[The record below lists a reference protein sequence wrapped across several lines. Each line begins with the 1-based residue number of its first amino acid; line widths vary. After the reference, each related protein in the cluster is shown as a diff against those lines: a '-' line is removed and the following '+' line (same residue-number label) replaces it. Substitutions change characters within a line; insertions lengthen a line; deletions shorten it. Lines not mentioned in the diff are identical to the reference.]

1 MERTPGLDSQ
11 LQESWRGPYKVLEC
25 FGEVNYRIGHM
36 LGKKKRVVL
45 INALKCYVERIEC
58 VRRIALSI
66 EEKDMEI
73 SRTELEPNLQ

>member
-11 LQESWRGPYKVLEC
+11 LQESLRGPVLEC
-25 FGEVNYRIGHM
+25 FGEVNYRIGDM

-58 VRRIALSI
+58 EENCI
-66 EEKDMEI
+66 EY
-73 SRTELEPNLQ
+73 